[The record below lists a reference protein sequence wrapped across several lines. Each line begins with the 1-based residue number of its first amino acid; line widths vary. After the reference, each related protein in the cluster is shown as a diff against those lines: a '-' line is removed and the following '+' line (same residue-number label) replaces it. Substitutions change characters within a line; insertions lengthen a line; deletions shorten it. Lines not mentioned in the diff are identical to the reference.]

1 MQLHE
6 FLGRVQQQASIDSKE
21 QALHAIQATFETL
34 SERLKGGEPLDM
46 GAQLPALLQNYVD
59 VGEGDRFDADDFFRR
74 VADREGVEE
83 EEGRRHAQAV
93 LGVVSEAVSTGE
105 MQDVMSQLPQEYHGL
120 FGAGQQ
126 RPS

>member
-6 FLGRVQQQASIDSKE
+6 FLGRIQQQASIDSKE

-46 GAQLPALLQNYVD
+46 GAQLPHLLQEYVD
-59 VGEGDRFDADDFFRR
+59 VGEGERFGADDFFRR
-74 VADREGVEE
+74 VADREGVSEDD
-83 EEGRRHAQAV
+83 GRRHARAV
-93 LGVVSEAVSTGE
+93 LGVVSEAISAGE
-105 MQDVMSQLPQEYHGL
+105 MKDVMAQLPQEYHGL
-120 FGAGQQ
+120 FGAGQR